1 MCKREMANNGT
12 GGCITCPFAYTDDS
26 EQAQNY
32 GCLPCEYDI
41 IKMKEETGHNW
52 ACHYD
57 ETVMCGGFITEVKRR
72 RPDLDLTKGGLI
84 SYDTWYKEGQD
95 VAIKE
100 AEEKLNEKISNIRV

>member
-32 GCLPCEYDI
+32 GCLPTEYDI
-41 IKMKEETGHNW
+41 IKMKEDTGHNW

-57 ETVMCGGFITEVKRR
+57 DTVMCGGFITEVKRR
-72 RPDLDLTKGGLI
+72 RQDLDLTKGGLI
-84 SYDTWYKEGQD
+84 SYDTWYHKGQEE
-95 VAIKE
+95 AIRE
-100 AEEKLNEKISNIRV
+100 AEEKLNETT